1 MTGSQSAR
9 NMASCGPAM
18 NFLMV
23 GTGRN
28 LVALRYHESV
38 KFCTALLALSL
49 TSSLFAQ
56 NTPVP
61 QAPAVP
67 PAAAAPAKPS
77 QPDKVIL
84 TIGTT
89 KLTEAQYET
98 LVDALPQQYQ
108 TYAHGAG
115 KRQFA
120 ESLAQLIIL
129 SGEAEKRNLDK
140 QPKVQEQLKFQ
151 RENLLAQAMF
161 EDLQSGIKVDDAAV
175 QQYYDAH
182 KNEYESVKA
191 KHILIRVKG
200 APMPGAEGKPELTDE
215 QALAKAQ
222 EIRKKLVAGGDFAAL
237 AKTDSDDTGSAQQGG
252 DLGEFRRG
260 MMVPPFEQAAF
271 SLKIGEISEPV
282 KSPFGYHIIVVEEHK
297 LKTLADVKPDIE
309 KTMRPEMARKAV
321 QDLRDKTNVQIDDE
335 FFGPPTPVPGAPG
348 TAAPQAK

>member
-1 MTGSQSAR
+1 MPQ
-9 NMASCGPAM
+9 
-18 NFLMV
+18 
-23 GTGRN
+23 
-28 LVALRYHESV
+28 
-38 KFCTALLALSL
+38 
-49 TSSLFAQ
+49 
-56 NTPVP
+56 VP
-61 QAPAVP
+61 PPAPAPSAPVKP
-67 PAAAAPAKPS
+67 P

-98 LVDALPQQYQ
+98 LVAALPQQYQ

-120 ESLAQLIIL
+120 ESLAQLVIL

-140 QPKVQEQLKFQ
+140 EPKVQEQIKFQ

-161 EDLQSGIKVDDAAV
+161 EDLQNAIKVDDAAV
-175 QQYYDAH
+175 AKFYDAH
-182 KNEYESVKA
+182 KNEYESIKA

-222 EIRKKLVAGGDFAAL
+222 EIRKKLVAGGDFAAI
-237 AKTDSDDTGSAQQGG
+237 AKADSDDTGSAQQGG

-260 MMVPPFEQAAF
+260 MMVPPFETAAF
-271 SLKIGEISEPV
+271 ALKIGEISEPV
-282 KSPFGYHIIVVEEHK
+282 KTPFGYHIIVVQEHK

-309 KTMRPEMARKAV
+309 KNLRPEMARKAV
-321 QDLRDKTNVQIDDE
+321 QDLRDKSNVQIDDE
-335 FFGPPTPVPGAPG
+335 FFGPAQPMPPVPGAPPA
-348 TAAPQAK
+348 TPQAK

>member
-1 MTGSQSAR
+1 MPQVPAR
-9 NMASCGPAM
+9 
-18 NFLMV
+18 
-23 GTGRN
+23 
-28 LVALRYHESV
+28 
-38 KFCTALLALSL
+38 
-49 TSSLFAQ
+49 
-56 NTPVP
+56 
-61 QAPAVP
+61 APAPSGPVKP
-67 PAAAAPAKPS
+67 P

-98 LVDALPQQYQ
+98 LVAALPQQYQ

-120 ESLAQLIIL
+120 ESLAQLVIL

-140 QPKVQEQLKFQ
+140 EPKVQEQIKFQ

-161 EDLQSGIKVDDAAV
+161 EDLQNAIKVDDAAV
-175 QQYYDAH
+175 ATFYDAH
-182 KNEYESVKA
+182 KNEYESIKA

-222 EIRKKLVAGGDFAAL
+222 EIRKKLLAGGDFAAI

-260 MMVPPFEQAAF
+260 MMVPPFETAAF
-271 SLKIGEISEPV
+271 ALKIGEISEPV
-282 KSPFGYHIIVVEEHK
+282 KTPFGYHIIVVQEHK

-309 KTMRPEMARKAV
+309 KNLRPEMARKAV
-321 QDLRDKTNVQIDDE
+321 QDLREKSNVQIDDE
-335 FFGPPTPVPGAPG
+335 FFGPAQPMPPTPGAPPP
-348 TAAPQAK
+348 TPQAK